1 MAPKTK
7 GKVCGYARV
16 SSKAGDIQ
24 AQQRLITKATGLS
37 KANIKCDVAIS
48 GNVPVGH
55 RKIWQQFAKDNVTK
69 VYVKNA
75 KRFARSVLAQ
85 EAGLEFARRHGIDV
99 VALDFP
105 TLLTSH
111 SNKGKLVRQIVAA
124 VDEFEKSEF
133 VEIMSKARGKAR
145 RENKA
150 AAGTTT
156 LGNKAGKCEGRKSLL
171 QVHGQRIVNALKV
184 VLKKP
189 FKKRI
194 SKTGNRIVSWKELA
208 GKLKAKNFQTRRMV
222 SPNGT
227 VRKAGKA
234 LSASSLARLL
244 DDVSKR
250 KL

>member
-1 MAPKTK
+1 M
-7 GKVCGYARV
+7 
-16 SSKAGDIQ
+16 
-24 AQQRLITKATGLS
+24 
-37 KANIKCDVAIS
+37 
-48 GNVPVGH
+48 
-55 RKIWQQFAKDNVTK
+55 
-69 VYVKNA
+69 
-75 KRFARSVLAQ
+75 
-85 EAGLEFARRHGIDV
+85 
-99 VALDFP
+99 ALDFP

-124 VDEFEKSEF
+124 VNEFEKSEF

-208 GKLKAKNFQTRRMV
+208 GKLKAKNFTTRRMV